1 MKRFL
6 VMSRTK
12 RIFVSILSVIL
23 VYIVYVII
31 CATLPFMGSPEVS
44 QEYKNNFNIQNFYS
58 DSVGIDRAAVV
69 ETSQDALDVRL
80 HMIEQAKVELAI
92 SSFSIKADRS
102 SQEIASAI
110 YAAANRGVK
119 VKIIVD
125 GLTGFI
131 DMKDDPIYYVL
142 GTHPNIEIR
151 YYNMV
156 DLLKPWT
163 INGRLHDKYF
173 LVDHKLL
180 LLGGRNISDYF
191 LGEYNPSALSYDRDI
206 LVYNTAFDSRDN
218 TQSVIYETWDYFHTI
233 WDCEY
238 SEVIFDHVKSSKT
251 KKVSDAKVKLETTY
265 ATLKASQPNIF
276 ASIDY
281 TTITVPTNKITLI
294 SNPIHIMTKQPYLWY
309 NLTQLMRNAKERI
322 YIQTPYAV
330 LNNDM
335 YKELSTINKLVPQ
348 FDMLINSRAGGDN
361 FCASSDYTFNQKKIL
376 KTGINLHEYQ
386 GDYSMHDKSLLI
398 DHDIAIIGS
407 YNLDMRSTYLDTEVM
422 LVVNGTEFNQQ
433 LEAYYD
439 QMLSQS
445 LPVKSD
451 GSYGANGNITPL
463 PMSTGKKM
471 LFGISSVFFQLF
483 RYLL

>member
-6 VMSRTK
+6 AMSRTK
-12 RIFVSILSVIL
+12 RIFVSILLVIL
-23 VYIVYVII
+23 VYLVYVII
-31 CATLPFMGSPEVS
+31 CATLPFMGSPDVN
-44 QEYKNNFNIQNFYS
+44 QEYKNNFNINSFFS
-58 DSVGIDRAAVV
+58 DTVGIDRATVV

-80 HMIEQAKVELAI
+80 HMIEQADEEIAI
-92 SSFSIKADRS
+92 SSFSIKADQS
-102 SQEIASAI
+102 CQEIAAVI
-110 YAAANRGVK
+110 LAAANRGVK
-119 VKIIVD
+119 IKIIVD

-156 DLLKPWT
+156 NLLKPWT

-173 LVDHKLL
+173 LIDHKLL

-191 LGEYNPSALSYDRDI
+191 LGEYNLDALSYDRDI
-206 LVYNTAFDSRDN
+206 LVYNTAFESKSN
-218 TQSVIYETWDYFHTI
+218 TQSVIFKTWDYFNTI
-233 WDCEY
+233 WECEY
-238 SEVIFDHVKSSKT
+238 SETVFNSVSSKKT
-251 KKVSDAKVKLETTY
+251 VSEAEIKLENLY
-265 ATLKASQPNIF
+265 STLKLERADIL

-281 TTITVPTNKITLI
+281 STITVPTNKITLI
-294 SNPIHIMTKQPYLWY
+294 TNPIHIMTKQPYVWY

-322 YIQTPYAV
+322 DIQTPYAV
-330 LNNDM
+330 LNDDM
-335 YKELSTINKLVPQ
+335 YKELSTISKLVPQ
-348 FDMLINSRAGGDN
+348 FDMLLNSRAGGDN

-376 KTGINLHEYQ
+376 KTGIKLHEFQ
-386 GDYSMHDKSLLI
+386 GEYSMHDKSLLI

-422 LVVNGTEFNQQ
+422 LVVNGIEFNQQ
-433 LEAYYD
+433 LESYYE
-439 QMLSQS
+439 QMKAQS

-451 GSYGANGNITPL
+451 GSYGENDDVIAL

-471 LFGISSVFFQLF
+471 LLGISSVFFQLF